1 MAYSRRGQP
10 LGGRAMAL
18 HPFNVAVVQLVTSHD
33 GPSTAAGNAGR
44 LATPD
49 ALRSAFDAFD
59 VDANGTISA
68 TEMLAILTR
77 KTTSASQLSLTD
89 AQALIA
95 LFDTNADGEL
105 DFGEF
110 VAAVAGGDV
119 RV

>member
-1 MAYSRRGQP
+1 MAFQK
-10 LGGRAMAL
+10 LTDARAQS
-18 HPFNVAVVQLVTSHD
+18 VVLV
-33 GPSTAAGNAGR
+33 GPSGEGYSCGLGR
-44 LATPD
+44 YDRQEEMVCSRHVYRTPD
-49 ALRSAFDAFD
+49 GEYSLWWAH
-59 VDANGTISA
+59 
-68 TEMLAILTR
+68 LTR

>member
-1 MAYSRRGQP
+1 MAFQK
-10 LGGRAMAL
+10 LTEARAQS
-18 HPFNVAVVQLVTSHD
+18 VVLV
-33 GPSTAAGNAGR
+33 GPSGEGYSCGLGR
-44 LATPD
+44 YDRQEEMVCSRHVYRTPD
-49 ALRSAFDAFD
+49 
-59 VDANGTISA
+59 G
-68 TEMLAILTR
+68 AILTR